1 MNWILRFL
9 NFVYWRTRKPPT
21 AASAA
26 PSATSWPWLSS
37 TGSLRTPIQKPRS
50 SRTGGS
56 DAMSLVTTTTTPDTT
71 AGTPISSLSIS
82 RIRTC
87 ALGNNISRSA
97 RGTSW
102 NSLMIVDPGG
112 ERQALDVLALRREV
126 LRVLEL
132 HVDEDLRVVRELDGP
147 PPQAEQV
154 RHLLLAGAHAA
165 AVEHDLLEVVEVG
178 LQPDLHQRLLDERA
192 AEVVGADALE
202 VRVLRQ
208 GGELVDEVLLRRLPL
223 GRAQFD
229 DRARLGVGVE
239 RVVGV
244 LQRLEPGAEL
254 LVHEAGQQLGEGQ
267 ERLPV
272 LGRHLV
278 RAHRDDAGPAERD
291 ESLTGHCEPL
301 PGAVAVPEQQVFG
314 AYGTGPLPRPDGTW
328 QPRWCAATGC
338 RWGGLDAAAL
348 SGSVE
353 DPVDES
359 EGGRM
364 GRDPASAA

>member
-1 MNWILRFL
+1 
-9 NFVYWRTRKPPT
+9 
-21 AASAA
+21 
-26 PSATSWPWLSS
+26 
-37 TGSLRTPIQKPRS
+37 
-50 SRTGGS
+50 
-56 DAMSLVTTTTTPDTT
+56 MSLVTTTTTPDTT

-267 ERLPV
+267 ERLPL

-291 ESLTGHCEPL
+291 ESPTSHCEPL

-314 AYGTGPLPRPDGTW
+314 ADGTGPLPRPDGTW
-328 QPRWCAATGC
+328 QPRWRAATGC
-338 RWGGLDAAAL
+338 RWGGLDAAAP